1 MKNSLFIRL
10 FAPILVLSVLGM
22 VFTAWYI
29 PSTVRDN
36 AEKEAIADAQRT
48 VKQFKTIRQYYTNNV
63 ISKAGKANLKGSV
76 NHRNEANSIP
86 LPATM
91 IHDLA
96 AELKDQGTYLQLY
109 SGYPFPNRSSRQL
122 DSFSSEA
129 WKVLKDKP
137 QGTFA
142 RTEEIGVDTF
152 VRVAIPDLMVSPV
165 CVSCHNNH
173 PETPKAD
180 WKLDDVRGVLE
191 IKLNIAD
198 KIATGNSLSYSILG
212 ILLVIMLIVFSS
224 MFFIFR
230 QNIGLRLC
238 SIASALTKISHGDG
252 DLTQRLNSSGN
263 DEISTITTAFNHFVE
278 KIENTMIE
286 IKTSIQSL
294 SSTSTNLVSI
304 TDSATSAIQK
314 QDSQTE
320 QVATAITELSS
331 SAEEISSYT
340 ADAAKTTTQTNAVA
354 SDGENIVSQ
363 SMNATNNLAND
374 VRLAADVLNQLQ
386 QDSDR
391 ITSVLGVI
399 KGIAEQ
405 TNLLALNAAIEA
417 ARAGEQGRGFAVVA
431 DEVRTLAARTQE
443 STTEIQDM
451 TERLRSATDQ
461 AAAVM
466 NKNQIQANE
475 SVELSQKAYSALSS
489 ITESVN
495 QINEMNSHVANA
507 AREQNTVVDAI
518 QHNINDI
525 VSLSYIT
532 AQSAEETKTEVNA
545 LNDIVNRIQQLTN
558 EFKVKS

>member
-1 MKNSLFIRL
+1 
-10 FAPILVLSVLGM
+10 LGM